1 MPFSSEYLPVEKF
14 EYIKGLESAAPDE
27 VHAALLAASQGTVSE
42 KPFSVLPA
50 ATNPLLVSEPDYLHI
65 PDAFVKEP
73 QAKPPEAKP
82 QDWFHDA
89 CSWVSGATDVAAQV
103 VVGAASRVYQAVTE
117 HPLDTAIMVAEGAAV
132 GVAVVGAAPLAA
144 ALGAGAVVVG
154 GVAVAADATLV
165 GLSALG
171 VAAAGRDTIEAV
183 GQSTASADVL
193 MHKSAHTE
201 AELLSARR
209 DLQAKTGQAAIE
221 VVAAAAM
228 TAGTWGS
235 GVRLVEGAG
244 KSFGKIG
251 GSLDRVAA
259 PELPEQIAPDSARAL
274 MEKFDQV
281 IAQRQEQVD
290 VADLYTRMGQLR
302 ADGYN
307 QIWVREAGQEPRL
320 LTSQELYS
328 EKKTRAFLQDKP
340 AELAAFETYLSR
352 ENEFWSMNS
361 RVNAELNRR
370 AGLVSQV
377 INQHAPSLFPQGT
390 VPRVQVKLFDFADG
404 SQAAYGNGEL
414 LLRPQDL
421 ERVSSSSSYERAQ
434 GELGLAEIIVHE
446 MKHAEQQGLLTR
458 NYIDRLTAGDTTD
471 RPLTREE
478 LSAVQELTRAN
489 LKTTFPDH
497 LIEDV
502 NRQRAGRVLSSQ
514 DARRAAALE
523 KSFRQFADD
532 LPRQNENYSRASRL
546 SQAYDRVRTSGVS
559 QDMFESKYLEDLFGR
574 NNVPPQL
581 LSLTGELEAPV
592 LEAALARESELA
604 RAAVAR
610 DFAAYK
616 NLLHEA
622 EAFKAGGEAAA
633 QISAALS

>member
-1 MPFSSEYLPVEKF
+1 MEKF
-14 EYIKGLESAAPDE
+14 EYIKGPGQAAPDE
-27 VHAALLAASQGTVSE
+27 VHAALLAASQGTVNE

-50 ATNPLLVSEPDYLHI
+50 ATNPLRLSEPGYLHI

-73 QAKPPEAKP
+73 QAKPPETKP

-183 GQSTASADVL
+183 GQSAASADIL

-251 GSLDRVAA
+251 GSLDRVLA
-259 PELPEQIAPDSARAL
+259 PELPDQIAPDSARAL

-281 IAQRQEQVD
+281 IAQRQEQVN

-340 AELAAFETYLSR
+340 SELAAFETYLSR

-370 AGLVSQV
+370 AGLVYQV
-377 INQHAPSLFPQGT
+377 I
-390 VPRVQVKLFDFADG
+390 
-404 SQAAYGNGEL
+404 
-414 LLRPQDL
+414 
-421 ERVSSSSSYERAQ
+421 
-434 GELGLAEIIVHE
+434 
-446 MKHAEQQGLLTR
+446 
-458 NYIDRLTAGDTTD
+458 
-471 RPLTREE
+471 
-478 LSAVQELTRAN
+478 
-489 LKTTFPDH
+489 
-497 LIEDV
+497 
-502 NRQRAGRVLSSQ
+502 
-514 DARRAAALE
+514 
-523 KSFRQFADD
+523 
-532 LPRQNENYSRASRL
+532 
-546 SQAYDRVRTSGVS
+546 
-559 QDMFESKYLEDLFGR
+559 
-574 NNVPPQL
+574 
-581 LSLTGELEAPV
+581 
-592 LEAALARESELA
+592 
-604 RAAVAR
+604 
-610 DFAAYK
+610 
-616 NLLHEA
+616 
-622 EAFKAGGEAAA
+622 
-633 QISAALS
+633 